1 MASDHPLFFVRRHA
15 GFWATAFRLGRV
27 PELRWI
33 EIPLAYWLAISRQV
47 QSKGVFWA
55 IAEGAIAAASAIL
68 FKQGRWKK
76 QKI

>member
-1 MASDHPLFFVRRHA
+1 
-15 GFWATAFRLGRV
+15 
-27 PELRWI
+27 
-33 EIPLAYWLAISRQV
+33 V